1 MKLYTVNGETKSISG
16 WAKLVGISRQAMA
29 NRVRA
34 AEQGNV
40 ATVADELVRPRD
52 QGRRTDLQKKK

>member
-29 NRVRA
+29 NRVR
-34 AEQGNV
+34 
-40 ATVADELVRPRD
+40 VADRASPETLEAELIRPRD
-52 QGRRTDLQKKK
+52 QGRRTDLKTK